1 MQQVQLYIEDQRIEL
16 FKDETISL
24 TETIQNVKDIA
35 KVFTDFT
42 KTFSVPATKETNKL
56 FKHYYNFDIVGGF
69 DARTKK
75 SGIIK
80 LNGVDFKKGK
90 IKLEGVNLKDNK
102 PHTYR
107 ITFFGNTT
115 TLKEKIGD
123 DKLGSLNLD
132 AYTQDYDYSAI
143 RFKLQ
148 ANPATND
155 VIVPFITHTQR
166 LYYKD
171 GEHGLGTGN
180 LWYEQGAGT
189 SHHHV
194 VAWNQLKYAL
204 RVHKIIEAIES
215 RYSITFSDDFLTD
228 TNDDW
233 NDLFMWLHRKSG
245 AATSEG
251 QVTNLSSCVQMS
263 KINEPQATDNTMP
276 DECNLEVAENYN
288 DVEGVCSFSN
298 LDAEI
303 IPAPG
308 YTTIPYNFTIR
319 RDGNIIYQQSDVT
332 GTQTFDETDLGFTS
346 GDFPSG
352 FYTTT
357 IETSQIMN
365 FTSVNWTFNLSMEG
379 SEFGCANPVANSDD
393 FASDTFTVGEIE
405 FNASLQIPDIG
416 VLEFLSGLF
425 KMFNLTAYVAEDGT
439 IVVQK
444 LDDFYA
450 TGVERDITPYL
461 DIDDSSVDAALPYRE
476 VTLKYEDP
484 KTIFAA
490 TNSQLAGKDWGA
502 LEYNGGNENN
512 PNNETFAG
520 GKYKVQLPFGHML
533 YERII
538 DASDNERLSIMWGW
552 CVNEGQSPTLIKPLL
567 FYPIYQPIQ
576 KAGTSED
583 LSIINNIDDD
593 GTFLSHTY
601 LPGSINIPS
610 NNRKLN
616 ANTSTTSIHF
626 DLEIDEYNGQT
637 AHTGTLFQNYY
648 RNYLTSTFNL
658 KQRLTK
664 VKAYLP
670 ISFLHNYSLADV
682 LIIREH
688 KYRINSITTNLI
700 TGKSDMELL
709 NVV

>member
-1 MQQVQLYIEDQRIEL
+1 MQQTLQLFIGDTRVDL
-16 FKDETISL
+16 FKDETVSL
-24 TETIQNVKDIA
+24 TQSIQNVKDID
-35 KVFTDFT
+35 KVFTE
-42 KTFSVPATKETNKL
+42 FSKSFNVPASKTNNKI
-56 FKHYYNFDIVGGF
+56 FKHYYNFNITDGF
-69 DARTKK
+69 DARKRASAT
-75 SGIIK
+75 IE
-80 LNGVDFKKGK
+80 LNYLPFKKGN
-90 IKLEGVNLKDNK
+90 IKLEGVEIKNRK
-102 PHTYR
+102 PHTYK

-123 DKLGSLNLD
+123 DKLGTLNLD
-132 AYTQDYDYSAI
+132 EYTEDYDFSSVYN
-143 RFKLQ
+143 KLR

-155 VIVPFITHTQR
+155 VIVPLITHTQR

-171 GEHGLGTGN
+171 GEHGEGTGN
-180 LWYEQGAGT
+180 LWYEQGSGT
-189 SHHHV
+189 SHHHG
-194 VAWNQLKYAL
+194 VAWNELKYAL

-245 AATSEG
+245 GATSEG
-251 QVTNLSSCVQMS
+251 QITNLSKCVQMFPF
-263 KINEPQATDNTMP
+263 NEPQATSNTIP
-276 DECNLEVAENYN
+276 DGCNLEVAENYN
-288 DVEGVCSFSN
+288 DVEDVCSFGN
-298 LDAEI
+298 LYAEI
-303 IPAPG
+303 IPATG
-308 YTTIPYNFTIR
+308 YTTIPYSFTIR
-319 RDGNIIYQQSDVT
+319 RDGNIIYQQSDVI

-346 GDFPSG
+346 GTFPSG

-357 IETSQIMN
+357 IETNQIMN
-365 FTSVNWTFNLSMEG
+365 FTKVDWFFNVNMEG
-379 SEFGCANPVANSDD
+379 TLGCANPVADSDD
-393 FASDTFTVGEIE
+393 FTSYTFTVGEIE
-405 FNASLQIPDIG
+405 FSASLQIPDIG

-425 KMFNLTAYVAEDGT
+425 KMFNLTAYVGEDGT

-461 DIDDSSVDAALPYRE
+461 DTDDSSVDAALPYRE
-476 VTLKYEDP
+476 ITLKYEDP

-520 GKYKVQLPFGHML
+520 PKYEIKLPFGHML

-538 DASDNERLSIMWGW
+538 DASDNIRLSVMWGW

-567 FYPIYQPIQ
+567 FYPIYQPIE
-576 KAGTSED
+576 KAGTSEV
-583 LSIINNIDDD
+583 LSIINDIDDD
-593 GTFLSHTY
+593 GTFLGHTIIS
-601 LPGSINIPS
+601 GSINIPS

-616 ANTSTTSIHF
+616 AVDSTTTIHF
-626 DLEIDEYNGQT
+626 DLEVDEYNGQT

-648 RNYLTSTFNL
+648 SNYLTSTFNL

-670 ISFLHNYSLADV
+670 MSFLHNYSLADV
-682 LIIREH
+682 LTIREH
-688 KYRINSITTNLI
+688 KYRINSIKTDLI
-700 TGKSDMELL
+700 TGKSELELL
-709 NVV
+709 NLL